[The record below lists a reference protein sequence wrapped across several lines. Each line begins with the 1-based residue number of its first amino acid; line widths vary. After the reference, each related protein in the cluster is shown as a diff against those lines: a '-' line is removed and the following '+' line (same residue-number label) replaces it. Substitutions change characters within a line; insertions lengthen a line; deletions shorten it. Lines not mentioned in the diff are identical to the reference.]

1 MPSPARPLPMSCR
14 LPLLLLAPLAL
25 AACGGGS
32 RAVEVAPALAV
43 EASAYEAAARVQLA
57 ETPALDHEDL
67 HNVFFLSENLI
78 SGAEPHSEEAL
89 ERIAGWGVK
98 TILSVDGKAPLAEAA
113 ERLGMR
119 YVHVPIQYRGIT
131 EDELLRISKTFRE
144 QEGPFYVHCF
154 HGKHRGPAA
163 AAVGRLVLDGAPRDQ
178 AIAEMRQWMGTSPSY
193 EGLYRC
199 IAEGAMPTAEQTMA
213 FPWDFTAQV
222 EFEGMRGAM
231 VFAARAHDNLKALQS
246 GGWEVDPTHPDLV
259 PEREAHRLMQ
269 IFERSL
275 ESDEVQA
282 EGPAFRSMYAALVDD
297 ARSLEAALTA
307 FRSGEADQLEPAA
320 ALMARIGQTC
330 KACHR
335 EHRN

>member
-1 MPSPARPLPMSCR
+1 M
-14 LPLLLLAPLAL
+14 
-25 AACGGGS
+25 
-32 RAVEVAPALAV
+32 
-43 EASAYEAAARVQLA
+43 
-57 ETPALDHEDL
+57 
-67 HNVFFLSENLI
+67 
-78 SGAEPHSEEAL
+78 
-89 ERIAGWGVK
+89 
-98 TILSVDGKAPLAEAA
+98 
-113 ERLGMR
+113 
-119 YVHVPIQYRGIT
+119 
-131 EDELLRISKTFRE
+131 
-144 QEGPFYVHCF
+144 HCF